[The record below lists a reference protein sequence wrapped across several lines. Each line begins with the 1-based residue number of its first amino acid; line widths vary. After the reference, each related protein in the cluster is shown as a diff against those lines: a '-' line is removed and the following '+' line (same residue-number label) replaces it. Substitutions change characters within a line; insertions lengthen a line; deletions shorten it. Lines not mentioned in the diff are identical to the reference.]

1 MTKALSETEVE
12 LYRREGYVFPVP
24 VMPAAEAVELRANL
38 QAFEAAHGGKLEPE
52 HRNKAHLLFKW
63 LDDLFRDARM
73 LDPVEDLIGLM
84 FIQLPGHGPLNIR
97 QRFTNVVTQA
107 VVDSVA
113 DQRPTVQGYA
123 PPR

>member
-1 MTKALSETEVE
+1 
-12 LYRREGYVFPVP
+12 
-24 VMPAAEAVELRANL
+24 
-38 QAFEAAHGGKLEPE
+38 
-52 HRNKAHLLFKW
+52 
-63 LDDLFRDARM
+63 
-73 LDPVEDLIGLM
+73 M

-123 PPR
+123 TPE